1 MKDRIPK
8 YPGRVT
14 LTPVEGQANTFDMVR
29 ADEPEQ
35 EGTPLNK
42 TTLLTDE
49 TASLFGLG
57 EDATVDD
64 VLTEIPKMVNT
75 AAKIATGSYSGTGK
89 YGSANPCTITLN
101 FAPKF
106 VMVYEADMGH
116 LTGFEY
122 YLDSNAPDELFYEHS
137 NTLIAAYGANEAS
150 RYSRNWNISTDHFTW
165 GGNSFSWYTT
175 GSNMDAEQQLNKSGT
190 TYYYIAI
197 G

>member
-57 EDATVDD
+57 EDATVDG
-64 VLTEIPKMVNT
+64 VLSLIPGMVNT
-75 AAKIATGSYSGTGK
+75 AAKIATGSYVGTGK
-89 YGSANPCTITLN
+89 YGSANPVTLT
-101 FAPKF
+101 FDFEPKF
-106 VMVYEADMGH
+106 LFVTSTSGVGFDANLDIESEYVEVYTDVH
-116 LTGFEY
+116 T
-122 YLDSNAPDELFYEHS
+122 LFWWDGLPGVVH
-137 NTLIAAYGANEAS
+137 G
-150 RYSRNWNISTDHFTW
+150 YSITINKN
-165 GGNSFSWYTT
+165 GNSISYY
-175 GSNMDAEQQLNKSGT
+175 GSSNPYLNYNYN
-190 TYYYIAI
+190 TYHYVAI